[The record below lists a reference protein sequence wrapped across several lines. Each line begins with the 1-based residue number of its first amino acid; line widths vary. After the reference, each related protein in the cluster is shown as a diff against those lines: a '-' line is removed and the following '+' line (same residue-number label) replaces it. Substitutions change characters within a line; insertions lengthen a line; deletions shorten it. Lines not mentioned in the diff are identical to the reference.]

1 MMQVGTEAALMLL
14 FVPPTSFDGFGEHPY
29 DGTTLSQLLAG
40 LIVIVSFLSLR
51 DSALVTPPPSSGKG
65 TVSIPATGT
74 LSEAMQGISTG

>member
-40 LIVIVSFLSLR
+40 LIVIVSFLSLTLTVCYGLGCFC
-51 DSALVTPPPSSGKG
+51 SACSLNFRAVLGLLPLT
-65 TVSIPATGT
+65 I
-74 LSEAMQGISTG
+74 